1 MLLLAIRNLS
11 RRKLRTAL
19 TLFGVSIAVMT
30 LASLLAFG
38 EGYQRGLRRELDGM
52 GIQMMLVPLG
62 CPYDA
67 AARVLKGRALEFSLP
82 QSALAAAKSR
92 RLRVPGSE
100 NTRHQ
105 STTVWCLRMRRKAAN
120 DALFPV
126 SPRGTRRLLI
136 RVLLGAGVFNTRP
149 RRQS

>member
-1 MLLLAIRNLS
+1 MLLLALRNLS

-19 TLFGVSIAVMT
+19 TLFGVAVAVMT

-67 AARVLKGRALEFSLP
+67 AARVLKGRTLEVSLP
-82 QSALAAAKSR
+82 ASALTAAR
-92 RLRVPGSE
+92 RDPAVVCAAPLLMVTVP
-100 NTRHQ
+100 
-105 STTVWCLRMRRKAAN
+105 
-120 DALFPV
+120 
-126 SPRGTRRLLI
+126 
-136 RVLLGAGVFNTRP
+136 RP
-149 RRQS
+149 KVGPLVASI